1 MRRKIIKQGAA
12 TLTISLPAKW
22 TKKFNLK
29 SGDEI
34 ELDEKGPQLLLSQKK
49 EPTRKESI
57 LEITDANKHD
67 IQPVLSHLYR
77 MGFDSIVIKNVSPGL
92 ANVITNITKDYL
104 LGFEVTE
111 RDGKKCKITNIS
123 EPTEEKYPV
132 LLRRVFLIIKETQHL
147 MRQSLRNGDY
157 QNFRDAEDLRKQSD
171 KFIFFCLRI
180 VTREKGPLLDW
191 ELLKFLL
198 QIEHAYHYMYNYAY
212 ANKFKSSQR
221 VNELLDALEKY
232 FQLYYDA
239 FYQKDITA
247 INKITKMKKDYQF
260 GKCYSYLEQAKGSET
275 VILAHIREIFRLIQI
290 GASPILGGLL
300 EAVPE

>member
-12 TLTISLPAKW
+12 TLTLSLPAKW

-29 SGDEI
+29 AGDEI
-34 ELDEKGPQLLLSQKK
+34 EVEEHGSQLLLNQKK
-49 EPTRKESI
+49 APERKEMT
-57 LEITDANKHD
+57 LEITEANKHD
-67 IQPVLSHLYR
+67 IQPILSHLYR
-77 MGFDSIVIKNVSPGL
+77 MGFDSIVLKNVSPGL

-111 RDGKKCKITNIS
+111 RDGKQCKITNIS

-132 LLRRVFLIIKETQHL
+132 LLRRIFLIIKETQHL
-147 MRQSLRNGDY
+147 VKQSFKNGDY
-157 QNFRDAEDLRKQSD
+157 QQIKDIEDLRKQGD

-198 QIEHAYHYMYNYAY
+198 QIEHAYHYLYIYASEH
-212 ANKFKSSQR
+212 KLKSNQR

-232 FQLYYDA
+232 FQLYYEA
-239 FYQKDITA
+239 FYQRDIAA

-260 GKCYSYLEQAKGSET
+260 GKCYIYLEQAKGPEAVVLS
-275 VILAHIREIFRLIQI
+275 HIREIFRLIQI
-290 GASPILGGLL
+290 GASPILGGLF
-300 EAVPE
+300 EAKPD